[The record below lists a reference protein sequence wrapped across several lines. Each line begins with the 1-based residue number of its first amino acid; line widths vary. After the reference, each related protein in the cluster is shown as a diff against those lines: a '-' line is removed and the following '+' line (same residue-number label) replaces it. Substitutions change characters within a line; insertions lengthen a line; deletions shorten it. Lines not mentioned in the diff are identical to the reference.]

1 MDKPLPF
8 IIEKGKEIMLQ
19 KLESNIETKDLNQ
32 LINILLEEV
41 KNCKGFCDSLKDKEH
56 FDQVFA
62 ELKEIAEE
70 IGQNYINKKIKDEK
84 ENKERQEN
92 EKYNELKAKVE
103 EHEKKII
110 QLQQECCR
118 GRRTC
123 FPRPNYNGCSIV
135 DALKSIGANSSYN
148 YRATIAVRNG
158 ISGYVGSPEQN
169 IHMLNLLKQGNL
181 LIP

>member
-103 EHEKKII
+103 EHEKK
-110 QLQQECCR
+110 
-118 GRRTC
+118 
-123 FPRPNYNGCSIV
+123 
-135 DALKSIGANSSYN
+135 
-148 YRATIAVRNG
+148 
-158 ISGYVGSPEQN
+158 
-169 IHMLNLLKQGNL
+169 
-181 LIP
+181 